1 MFTTLLLYNVRVY
14 SCLYG
19 MGLYIYEFCT
29 LLQVTAI
36 FEVLDNL
43 LEVVNVES
51 FDLLQD
57 GGSQRVL
64 DNVERYGLYVA
75 RVLQQGSKNRTGTN
89 IGVCVCVC
97 VHMRVH
103 TCVCAHEYNVCVY
116 ICDRPHGN
124 GA

>member
-1 MFTTLLLYNVRVY
+1 MW
-14 SCLYG
+14 
-19 MGLYIYEFCT
+19 LYIYEFCT

-89 IGVCVCVC
+89 IGVCVCI
-97 VHMRVH
+97 
-103 TCVCAHEYNVCVY
+103 CVC
-116 ICDRPHGN
+116 ICT
-124 GA
+124 

>member
-1 MFTTLLLYNVRVY
+1 MPVWNGDIHIIL
-14 SCLYG
+14 CL
-19 MGLYIYEFCT
+19 EFCT

-89 IGVCVCVC
+89 IGVCVCAY
-97 VHMRVH
+97 
-103 TCVCAHEYNVCVY
+103 AHEYNVCV
-116 ICDRPHGN
+116 HM
-124 GA
+124 